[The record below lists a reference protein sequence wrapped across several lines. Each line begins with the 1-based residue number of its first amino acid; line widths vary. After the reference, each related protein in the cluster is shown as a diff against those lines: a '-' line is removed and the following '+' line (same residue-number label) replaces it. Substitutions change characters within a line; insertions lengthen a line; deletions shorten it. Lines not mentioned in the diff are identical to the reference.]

1 MPIKCINPS
10 NKGFIFFISDNIL
23 NVLTTNHTIIKY
35 KKDISNFFLNDPK
48 IETDHCVWFLI
59 CGSINVG
66 KTAFIRKAMDA
77 KILDGHND
85 DNFRK
90 KEILVKL
97 RSKVFCLNFME
108 ENFNYP
114 IELSQYFLP
123 KLFNVINLVI
133 IFYSINSK
141 ESFDDINKYL
151 LLIRQNAGKPI
162 KIFLIGNKKDLE
174 KDRKITK
181 EEARKFA
188 ETNRID
194 YFDEISLKTD
204 DPNEI
209 KRILLEGAWA
219 VYKKNNFQFEKKK
232 ESSYKVPCGGGDSL
246 PPKYRK

>member
-1 MPIKCINPS
+1 
-10 NKGFIFFISDNIL
+10 
-23 NVLTTNHTIIKY
+23 
-35 KKDISNFFLNDPK
+35 
-48 IETDHCVWFLI
+48 
-59 CGSINVG
+59 
-66 KTAFIRKAMDA
+66 
-77 KILDGHND
+77 
-85 DNFRK
+85 
-90 KEILVKL
+90 
-97 RSKVFCLNFME
+97 ME

-188 ETNRID
+188 ETNKID
-194 YFDEISLKTD
+194 YFDEISIKTD

-209 KRILLEGAWA
+209 KKILLEATWI
-219 VYKKNNFQFEKKK
+219 VYKNDIQGKKK
-232 ESSYKVPCGGGDSL
+232 EEEESSYPTLKGGDSNSL
-246 PPKYRK
+246 PPKYQNKKNYS